1 VQGEGAGE
9 DVDVGTVEG
18 QVVTGDEEVEGERR
32 SSLTTPTGPSAG
44 VATVDSREIERGTKE
59 YGVDGQT
66 SNAVERD

>member
-1 VQGEGAGE
+1 MQGEGAGE

-18 QVVTGDEEVEGERR
+18 QVLTGEEEVEGERR
-32 SSLTTPTGPSAG
+32 SSLATPTGTSAE

-59 YGVDGQT
+59 FRLDCQT